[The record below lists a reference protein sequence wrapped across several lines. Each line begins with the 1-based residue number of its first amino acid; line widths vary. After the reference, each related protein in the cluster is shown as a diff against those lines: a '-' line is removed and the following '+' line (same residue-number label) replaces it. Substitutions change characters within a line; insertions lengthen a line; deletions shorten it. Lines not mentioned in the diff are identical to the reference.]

1 MRVVRRR
8 VVISV
13 GAGPASRPPQGILA
27 RALGFVAGALVLA
40 GAFVLSMVLFALLLG
55 AGVVA
60 GAYLWWKTRAI
71 RRQRLDAAEAARRAD
86 PERTGPSRPTT
97 IEGEFTREQRAAAP
111 FER

>member
-13 GAGPASRPPQGILA
+13 GAGPASRPPQGVLA

-40 GAFVLSMVLFALLLG
+40 GAFVFSMVLFALLLG
-55 AGVVA
+55 AGLVA
-60 GAYLWWKTRAI
+60 GAYLWWKTRAL
-71 RRQRLDAAEAARRAD
+71 RRQLLDAAQVARGAD
-86 PERTGPSRPTT
+86 PQRTAPSRPTT
-97 IEGEFTREQRAAAP
+97 IEGEFKRERHATAP